1 MRASR
6 SSRPSDAFCMRA
18 ANCGKGDRYGCG
30 RLTAYRAMHP
40 STAPGSWRRT
50 WSCSP
55 CWRAPELLE
64 PPGIHAAVGLHSAG
78 SMPQAVRMN
87 RKVNMPIASGSRDHL
102 VDGEPAE
109 LLAAFAGEDVAAPR
123 LLLALEP
130 FQALGFVRLEVMNAV
145 DAALETPD
153 LHGALAPVDVV

>member
-1 MRASR
+1 
-6 SSRPSDAFCMRA
+6 
-18 ANCGKGDRYGCG
+18 
-30 RLTAYRAMHP
+30 
-40 STAPGSWRRT
+40 
-50 WSCSP
+50 
-55 CWRAPELLE
+55 
-64 PPGIHAAVGLHSAG
+64 
-78 SMPQAVRMN
+78 
-87 RKVNMPIASGSRDHL
+87 MPIASGSRDHL

-130 FQALGFVRLEVMNAV
+130 FQALGFVRLQVMNPV